1 MATSIVNYTQQT
13 IEINEGAFVN
23 DGKWQTIPQYV
34 APLSLKV
41 NGMVDQM
48 IGIMPRKLFLNKSNE
63 LYFTQ
68 LCSSKGLSLT
78 YRRRQGCVTE
88 IRVGQKIWSGC
99 RQWESSS
106 LHNKPMAP
114 ALYLLMYTDVTDM
127 ISIPIFN
134 QCILNQ
140 KVRRYMNSTQ
150 FTL

>member
-1 MATSIVNYTQQT
+1 MADHPS
-13 IEINEGAFVN
+13 
-23 DGKWQTIPQYV
+23 V

-48 IGIMPRKLFLNKSNE
+48 IGIMLRKLFLNKFNE

-78 YRRRQGCVTE
+78 YCRRRGCVTE

-140 KVRRYMNSTQ
+140 KVHRYMNSTQ